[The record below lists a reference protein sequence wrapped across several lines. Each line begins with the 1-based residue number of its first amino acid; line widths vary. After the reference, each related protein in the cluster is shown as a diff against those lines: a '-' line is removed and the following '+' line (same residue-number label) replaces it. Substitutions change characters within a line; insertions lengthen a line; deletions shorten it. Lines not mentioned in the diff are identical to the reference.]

1 MDNRVRVI
9 NVTVLVWVRAADK
22 HEILL
27 IAYRSV
33 KDASAILEPLSEKA
47 LSVVAGSA
55 DSDNQL
61 IRVGFH
67 RLFEQV
73 VLLRGLERVNFQLC
87 YRNGFL
93 SVASHGFP

>member
-1 MDNRVRVI
+1 MDKRVRVI
-9 NVTVLVWVRAADK
+9 NVTVLVWICAADE

-33 KDASAILEPLSEKA
+33 KDAPAILESLPEKA
-47 LSVVAGSA
+47 LSIVAGGA
-55 DSDNQL
+55 NSDDEL
-61 IRVGFH
+61 VRIGFH

-73 VLLRGLERVNFQLC
+73 VLFRALERVNFQLC